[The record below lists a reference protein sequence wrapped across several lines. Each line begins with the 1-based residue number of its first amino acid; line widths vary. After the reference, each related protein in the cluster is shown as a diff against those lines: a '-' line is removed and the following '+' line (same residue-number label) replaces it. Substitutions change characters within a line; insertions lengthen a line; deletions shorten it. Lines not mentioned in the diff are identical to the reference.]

1 MKIHPPK
8 GIFMSESK
16 PLTPSEKLQALADE
30 FNDLAARSK
39 ATAAKLQSAAYEAK
53 SVEIRAELN
62 KVLDEFIPTVDKSA
76 LKGHDIVFLINK
88 TEEMGDGFSSRIG
101 AAIDVARSLN
111 AATHG
116 HDTSVSAGLWESGSS
131 TKWINLSDSDRMEK
145 AREKSKSTGKEL
157 LPVAKDIMIGNT
169 PDKQGER
176 KKHYIVISTGSVS
189 DNIDHTAQMLNTAMQ
204 MNSRVT
210 VDFISFGTGEGNIK
224 DLAAKLTPPSDA
236 QKSGVYN
243 IAKHEDLHGVVMSLL
258 TNRFAGAAPDP
269 QKPVEAPKAAA
280 EETKTAPV
288 ATEAKPDAPVV
299 AEVKKP
305 DAPAAVVETAVA
317 ASAPETPKAVPA
329 VTEGKGRRRWIVF
342 GPRQ

>member
-1 MKIHPPK
+1 MP
-8 GIFMSESK
+8 ESK
-16 PLTPSEKLQALADE
+16 PTSQPEKILTQSEKLQALADE

-39 ATAAKLQSAAYEAK
+39 AAAAKLQSAVYEAK
-53 SVEIRAELN
+53 SQEIRAELN
-62 KVLDEFIPTVDKSA
+62 QVLDEFVPTVDKSA

-88 TEEMGDGFSSRIG
+88 TEAMGDGFASPIG

-116 HDTSVSAGLWESGSS
+116 HDTGVSAGLWETGSN
-131 TKWINLSDSDRMEK
+131 TKWVNLVDSDRMEK
-145 AREKSKSTGKEL
+145 AREKTKSTGKEL

-204 MNSRVT
+204 MNSRIT
-210 VDFISFGTGEGNIK
+210 IDFISFGAGEGNIK
-224 DLAAKLTPPSDA
+224 DLAAKLTPTTDA
-236 QKSGVYN
+236 QKSGVYD

-258 TNRFAGAAPDP
+258 TNRFAGAAPEP
-269 QKPVEAPKAAA
+269 QKPVEAPKAVA
-280 EETKTAPV
+280 EEAKTTASV
-288 ATEAKPDAPVV
+288 TAEVKPDAPVV
-299 AEVKKP
+299 VEVKKA
-305 DAPAAVVETAVA
+305 DTVVETAVA
-317 ASAPETPKAVPA
+317 ASAPETPKAAPA
-329 VTEGKGRRRWIVF
+329 ATESKGRRRWILF